1 MIGDIWKVGQLLN
14 TQTLRLFNMKLLK
27 RLGKVLF
34 PVLVLSAM
42 WLIDTQIDGSYQD
55 HNNGCSHRYCD

>member
-1 MIGDIWKVGQLLN
+1 
-14 TQTLRLFNMKLLK
+14 MKLLK

-34 PVLVLSAM
+34 PVLVLTAM
-42 WLIDTQIDGSYQD
+42 WLIDTQIDSSYQD

>member
-1 MIGDIWKVGQLLN
+1 
-14 TQTLRLFNMKLLK
+14 MKLLK

-34 PVLVLSAM
+34 PVLVLAAM